1 MVKYYAIAVLIIY
14 SFAMSEQDT
23 NKVYSQK
30 LDKLRTELGMDKN
43 TEFDNI
49 AYGLLVKK
57 LDSLKI
63 KDHQLED
70 GYEWG
75 GGRIGFDVY
84 LKNNIDSIL
93 FHFGHADFTIQEIK
107 NEVVPASNKNK
118 TEIKREHKIID
129 EKIGPVTDLVVKKA
143 SQKIEK
149 KRQAKPNKKSNGKS
163 FLSGLRIASGLGKTL
178 VKGASFSDHT
188 SYFEPMLSVRAP
200 LGIGIGPIFMSLGFE
215 RSNYSFEAT
224 ADTSAS
230 YFGSGA
236 GPILFFDLSK
246 VIKIGGEKLGKY
258 FMLGSANYDHG
269 SGFVTG
275 YDLNMF
281 IGSLPVS
288 FSVSSRANI
297 ISLQNGGTTYWVS
310 AYAGMAID
318 IR

>member
-1 MVKYYAIAVLIIY
+1 MIKYYFITILIIY
-14 SFAMSEQDT
+14 SFAFSEQDT
-23 NKVYSQK
+23 SMVYMQK
-30 LDKLRTELGMDKN
+30 LNKLRTELGMDKN

-93 FHFGHADFTIQEIK
+93 FHFGHTAFTPQEIK
-107 NEVVPASNKNK
+107 NEVAPALNENK
-118 TEIKREHKIID
+118 IKIKKEPKIIE
-129 EKIGPVTDLVVKKA
+129 EKIGPVTDLVVRKA
-143 SQKIEK
+143 PQKMKK
-149 KRQAKPNKKSNGKS
+149 KRENRPKKKNNGKS
-163 FLSGLRIASGLGKTL
+163 ILSGLRIGSGLGKTL
-178 VKGASFSDHT
+178 VKGASFSDYT
-188 SYFEPMLSVRAP
+188 SYFEPKLSIRSP
-200 LGIGIGPIFMSLGFE
+200 FGIGIGPIFMSLGFE
-215 RSNYSFEAT
+215 SSKYSFEAT
-224 ADTSAS
+224 ADALAS

-236 GPILFFDLSK
+236 GPILFFDLTE
-246 VIKIGGEKLGKY
+246 VIKIGGDKIGKH
-258 FMLGSANYDHG
+258 FMLGSASYDHG

-275 YDLNMF
+275 YDMNMF
-281 IGSLPVS
+281 VGSLPVS

-297 ISLQNGGTTYWVS
+297 ISLQNGGTTYWIS
-310 AYAGMAID
+310 AYAGMGIE